1 MLNPEGGIPV
11 ESFSSGARGAAV
23 VGSQQMQKI
32 TALVAASVLFGAAGY
47 VLAGEGGEFKGKRGR
62 HGRGDRQAIL
72 EKFDANK
79 NGMLDPDE
87 REAAREAGRARMA
100 EHNEKRLERFD
111 ANKNGVLDPEEREAA
126 RAEGKARHEK
136 HRAEMLEKF
145 DADKNGTLEP
155 EERKAARAAH
165 EARREELKKQ
175 FDTDGD
181 GKLSDSERDALRE
194 HMRQEG
200 GRRH

>member
-1 MLNPEGGIPV
+1 
-11 ESFSSGARGAAV
+11 V
-23 VGSQQMQKI
+23 VGSQVMQKI
-32 TALVAASVLFGAAGY
+32 TALVAASALVGAAGF
-47 VLAGEGGEFKGKRGR
+47 VMAGDGGEFRGKRGR

-79 NGMLDPDE
+79 NGVLDPDE
-87 REAAREAGRARMA
+87 REAAREAGHARM
-100 EHNEKRLERFD
+100 EERRQKMLERFD
-111 ANKNGVLDPEEREAA
+111 ANKNGTLDPDEKEAA

-145 DADKNGTLEP
+145 DADKDGTLEP

-194 HMRQEG
+194 HMRREG